1 MIDLWSVFKMLRLF
15 ISQQLHQ
22 SSLRLILHKD
32 FIILP
37 DKLKTHY
44 YLDYSHLNLGI
55 KYEQVPCE
63 QNWFGSKTG
72 QNASLKKIK
81 DFPAETKQ
89 FKKKLVAI
97 VYVWYKINIP
107 HLYIPCIY
115 ANIHSNNI
123 CSSLF
128 YILLITQSPLKMN
141 YSKTKRR

>member
-1 MIDLWSVFKMLRLF
+1 MNKYPVN
-15 ISQQLHQ
+15 
-22 SSLRLILHKD
+22 
-32 FIILP
+32 
-37 DKLKTHY
+37 KT
-44 YLDYSHLNLGI
+44 
-55 KYEQVPCE
+55 
-63 QNWFGSKTG
+63 GSKTG

-89 FKKKLVAI
+89 LKRLVAI

-107 HLYIPCIY
+107 YLYIPCIY
-115 ANIHSNNI
+115 ANIHSYNI